1 MEGYPHHGS
10 PCVVHEFANGGAAV
24 LEIQYA
30 VLEHE
35 GMLCGNGRGIVDV
48 AAPPW
53 ARVYENACPL
63 VYMLDR
69 SLCT

>member
-1 MEGYPHHGS
+1 MEGYPHHGP

-24 LEIQYA
+24 LKIKYA

-35 GMLCGNGRGIVDV
+35 GILCGSGRDIVDV

-53 ARVYENACPL
+53 TIVYENACH
-63 VYMLDR
+63 
-69 SLCT
+69 